1 VKIPWRCRAG
11 ALACSFKE
19 QPGAAVPHFFILGGE
34 TSVFNERLACA
45 STDEHPVPQ
54 NITCMIAT
62 WYESIEEHIADWSL
76 AQADKLLYKIEDI
89 FEK

>member
-1 VKIPWRCRAG
+1 
-11 ALACSFKE
+11 
-19 QPGAAVPHFFILGGE
+19 
-34 TSVFNERLACA
+34 
-45 STDEHPVPQ
+45 
-54 NITCMIAT
+54 MIAT